1 MPVSSGFIS
10 KTGFGSGRKPIPAEE
25 KSNDEHV
32 SKKRIITDISSIR
45 LTSSGT
51 CSLYSGSSFIG
62 QQRSGRSS
70 YEVQV
75 HLQYVDLSDSYLC
88 GYLHIKGL
96 TDDLP
101 ELTTFFDA
109 EIIGPKHPFLT
120 RKWEADELIDKQHWL
135 KFPAFREFSKV
146 FNQDGFQYNFMNN
159 DFIFM
164 RWKEHFLVP
173 DHHVRSIH
181 GASFAGFYY
190 VCFQRSTG
198 TITGFYY
205 HQNSEWF
212 QQLSLQHIPQRHS
225 SSFEFR

>member
-1 MPVSSGFIS
+1 MQSTP
-10 KTGFGSGRKPIPAEE
+10 T
-25 KSNDEHV
+25 
-32 SKKRIITDISSIR
+32 
-45 LTSSGT
+45 GT
-51 CSLYSGSSFIG
+51 CSLYSGSKFQG

-109 EIIGPKHPFLT
+109 EIIGPKYPFLT
-120 RKWEADELIDKQHWL
+120 RKWEADELIDKQHW
-135 KFPAFREFSKV
+135 
-146 FNQDGFQYNFMNN
+146 YNFMDN

-198 TITGFYY
+198 TILGFYY

-212 QQLSLQHIPQRHS
+212 QQLSLQHIPQPYS